1 MFVRV
6 FIFLKMYIFGDY
18 VLNIFY
24 TLYNFL
30 HLFSLYVFVRVEY
43 ETREKKLKFD
53 KIYMRVSNIASRCF
67 IFL

>member
-30 HLFSLYVFVRVEY
+30 HLFPCMFSFVWNMRH
-43 ETREKKLKFD
+43 EKK
-53 KIYMRVSNIASRCF
+53 N
-67 IFL
+67 